1 EDGIRHRNVTGV
13 QTCALPISQPR
24 ACGLC
29 SDRDRLRPGRTG
41 PPRCGAGQ
49 VRRGAPHQAAPG
61 HARAVVRSLR
71 GPRSRAAGRDV
82 MTALLPT
89 STAGSLPKPSWLA
102 QPETLWS
109 PWKLDDGELA
119 EGKRAALRLS
129 LAEQQAA
136 GIDIVS

>member
-1 EDGIRHRNVTGV
+1 M
-13 QTCALPISQPR
+13 
-24 ACGLC
+24 
-29 SDRDRLRPGRTG
+29 RL
-41 PPRCGAGQ
+41 
-49 VRRGAPHQAAPG
+49 GAPQLASPG
-61 HARAVVRSLR
+61 LARAVVRSLR

-119 EGKRAALRLS
+119 EGKRDALRLS

-136 GIDIVS
+136 GIDIVSDGEQTRQHFVTTFIENLGGRSEEHRRRSEERRGGRSSRD